1 MELLCNVIVSKYIW
15 RWNKIRKII
24 NFIFLFVFMLLLVGC
39 MGEDTEQLTRV
50 DVQKIDAEGKYVE
63 ALMITDNE
71 SIELLSEAFK
81 QIKWDNRMVKMAR
94 KPDLIATLFYT
105 FDENIPERI
114 VEYEIWFNE
123 NGTATIIS
131 NNENKSYGEL
141 DNESA
146 KTLINILL
154 K

>member
-1 MELLCNVIVSKYIW
+1 
-15 RWNKIRKII
+15 
-24 NFIFLFVFMLLLVGC
+24 

-50 DVQKIDAEGKYVE
+50 DVQKIDAEGKYEE

-94 KPDLIATLFYT
+94 KPDLNATLFYT
-105 FDENIPERI
+105 FDENMPERI

-123 NGTATIIS
+123 NGTAIIIS

-141 DNESA
+141 DNEGA

>member
-1 MELLCNVIVSKYIW
+1 
-15 RWNKIRKII
+15 
-24 NFIFLFVFMLLLVGC
+24 MLLLVGC

-105 FDENIPERI
+105 FDENMPERI

-146 KTLINILL
+146 KTLINIFL

>member
-1 MELLCNVIVSKYIW
+1 M
-15 RWNKIRKII
+15 RKII
-24 NFIFLFVFMLLLVGC
+24 NFTFLFAFMLLLVGC
-39 MGEDTEQLTRV
+39 MGEDTGQLTRV
-50 DVQKIDAEGKYVE
+50 DVQKNDAEEKYEE

-81 QIKWDNRMVKMAR
+81 QIKWDNRMVKIAR
-94 KPDLIATLFYT
+94 KLDLKATLFYT
-105 FDENIPERI
+105 YDENMPARL

-141 DNESA
+141 DKESA

-154 K
+154 KHPLVQ

>member
-1 MELLCNVIVSKYIW
+1 
-15 RWNKIRKII
+15 
-24 NFIFLFVFMLLLVGC
+24 

-71 SIELLSEAFK
+71 SMELLSEAFK

-146 KTLINILL
+146 KTLININGFVSAI
-154 K
+154 KKCCFFFNYHEN